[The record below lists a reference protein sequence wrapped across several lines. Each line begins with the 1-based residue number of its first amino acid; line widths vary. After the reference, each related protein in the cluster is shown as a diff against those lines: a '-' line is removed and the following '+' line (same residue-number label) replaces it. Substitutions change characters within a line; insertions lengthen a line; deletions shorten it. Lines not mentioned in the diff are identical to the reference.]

1 MNKCS
6 MNKYLFRFLMA
17 SGFAAVITICIAIGL
32 LYLPDNKT
40 SAQSSLPASK
50 SAIQLGDLK
59 VMSGTLSTTGAK
71 ATGWMDVMTAQ
82 MKTSSQKDMVMTVSM
97 EVGLFTKTTVSSK
110 LATPDTSSATAGV
123 EMRIMIDPGTPNERM
138 AYPGEVV
145 FGRRTQ
151 TLSAT
156 LQGIID
162 KCLTLSNGS
171 IILDP
176 TCVTPE
182 EISLVLDTMN
192 ANAFVFALDDMGSGV
207 HTMKAQARIKLNT
220 SMQLGTAEARAI
232 LGKGSMSVEEVRLVK
247 DAQITL

>member
-1 MNKCS
+1 MK
-6 MNKYLFRFLMA
+6 KHLFRFLIA
-17 SGFAAVITICIAIGL
+17 SGFAAVIAIYIAL
-32 LYLPDNKT
+32 SLFYLPDNKA
-40 SAQSSLPASK
+40 SAQSSLPSSK
-50 SAIQLGDLK
+50 SAIQLGDLN
-59 VMSGTLSTTGAK
+59 VMSGTLSNTGAN
-71 ATGWMDVMTAQ
+71 ATGWMDVMKAQ
-82 MKTSSQKDMVMTVSM
+82 MKTSQQKDMVMTVSM

-110 LATPDTSSATAGV
+110 LATPDTSTASAGV
-123 EMRIMIDPGTPNERM
+123 EMRMVIDPGTANERI
-138 AYPGEVV
+138 AYPGTVV

-171 IILDP
+171 IVLDP

-192 ANAFVFALDDMGSGV
+192 ANAFVFAMDQLGAGT

-220 SMQLGTAEARAI
+220 SVQLGTAEARAI